1 MIYFTF
7 RLDFRGGCGILVA
20 VMKDKMVK
28 LRGPNG
34 TTKEI
39 TLDEWNSYTPLNR
52 QAQRLKEMFEAAEA
66 VGNVVDGEIYDFGC
80 EC

>member
-1 MIYFTF
+1 MIK
-7 RLDFRGGCGILVA
+7 I
-20 VMKDKMVK
+20 K
-28 LRGPNG
+28 GPNG
-34 TTKEI
+34 TTREI
-39 TLDEWNSYTPLNR
+39 SLDEWNSYTPLNR

>member
-1 MIYFTF
+1 M
-7 RLDFRGGCGILVA
+7 R
-20 VMKDKMVK
+20 DKMVK

-52 QAQRLKEMFEAAEA
+52 QAQRLKEMYEAAEA
-66 VGNVVDGEIYDFGC
+66 VGSTDGEVGGEIYDFGC